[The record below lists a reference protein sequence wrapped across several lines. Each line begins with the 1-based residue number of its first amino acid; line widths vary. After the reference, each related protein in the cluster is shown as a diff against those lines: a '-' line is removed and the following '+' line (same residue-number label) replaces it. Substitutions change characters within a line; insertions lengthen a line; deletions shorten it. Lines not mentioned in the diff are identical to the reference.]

1 MGETPQFGSVGYS
14 RNVDAGDLV
23 DRIELTDDEIE
34 WRKQYID
41 FTDNDIERLRRYKE
55 TFNRRGDDVAEMFYE
70 KIEDNPQVREIID
83 RSPRTV
89 EQLKW
94 SQKMYLVTLATGE
107 YDQEYFENRARIGK
121 LHDMLEMPMKH
132 YIGQYGVYYNLLL
145 PIISDR
151 IQSDISEAIRAAI
164 DRQAQRQDDGD
175 ESTGRLSSLLGRG
188 GDSDDDDDEAF
199 ETTIEELEEELSER
213 IDERINELHSLLK
226 IINLDMQ
233 VAIDTYIDSYS
244 SVEDLL
250 EHQQN
255 VTNKV
260 SHSMQDISTA
270 GEAIAQNIDDI
281 NRSVERQSEQTQ
293 LASSEMQEISVAVEQ
308 LATTTESVVRDDGL
322 MDRIESGEAHCTA
335 LLESMTEIRDA
346 EQRAH
351 DELETLDGTIDD
363 LDDIHATIRE
373 AAEKTKTLAVNANV
387 EASRSGSHSNE
398 SFSVVANEFQELSE
412 TIQQQTK
419 AADERVD
426 TLRERTDNAQTSLE
440 NTQQRIEA
448 DLEQGE
454 DLNAAIDDI
463 RESVDSF
470 TDDVR
475 ELSSLVDDQAS
486 NTQEMATRLDA
497 IDDEVQSISD
507 DLERVTAAIEEQFS
521 KVETVESVVT
531 ELSETGEK
539 RQKRYGVR

>member
-14 RNVDAGDLV
+14 SNVDAGDLV
-23 DRIELTDDEIE
+23 DRIGLTEDEIE

-41 FTDNDIERLRRYKE
+41 FTDDDIERLRRYEE
-55 TFNRRGDDVAEMFYE
+55 TFNLRGDDVAEMFYE
-70 KIEDNPQVREIID
+70 KIEDNPQVREILD
-83 RSPRTV
+83 RSPRSV

-94 SQKMYLVTLATGE
+94 SQKMYLVTLATGD
-107 YDQEYFENRARIGK
+107 YDQGYFENRARIGK

-145 PIISDR
+145 PIISER

-164 DRQAQRQDDGD
+164 DRQAQRQDDDD

-188 GDSDDDDDEAF
+188 GTDNDDDEAF
-199 ETTIEELEEELSER
+199 ETTIEELEDELSER
-213 IDERINELHSLLK
+213 IDERIGELHSILK

-293 LASSEMQEISVAVEQ
+293 LASEEMQELSVAIEQ
-308 LATTTESVVRDDGL
+308 LATTTESVVQDDGL
-322 MDRIESGEAHCTA
+322 MDRIEAGDAHWTE
-335 LLESMTEIRDA
+335 LLESMSEIRDG
-346 EQRAH
+346 EQRAQE
-351 DELETLDGTIDD
+351 ELEGLDETVDD
-363 LDDIHATIRE
+363 LDDIHDTISE

-387 EASRSGSHSNE
+387 EASRSGSNSNE
-398 SFSVVANEFQELSE
+398 SFSVVADEFQELSE
-412 TIQQQTK
+412 TIQQQTN
-419 AADERVD
+419 AADERVE
-426 TLRERTDNAQTSLE
+426 TLRERTD
-440 NTQQRIEA
+440 
-448 DLEQGE
+448 
-454 DLNAAIDDI
+454 
-463 RESVDSF
+463 
-470 TDDVR
+470 
-475 ELSSLVDDQAS
+475 
-486 NTQEMATRLDA
+486 DA
-497 IDDEVQSISD
+497 
-507 DLERVTAAIEEQFS
+507 
-521 KVETVESVVT
+521 
-531 ELSETGEK
+531 
-539 RQKRYGVR
+539 

>member
-14 RNVDAGDLV
+14 SNVDAGDLV
-23 DRIELTDDEIE
+23 DRIGLTEDEIE

-41 FTDNDIERLRRYKE
+41 FTDDDIERLRRYEE
-55 TFNRRGDDVAEMFYE
+55 TFNLRGDDVAEMFYE

-83 RSPRTV
+83 RSPRSV

-94 SQKMYLVTLATGE
+94 SQKMYLVTLATGD
-107 YDQEYFENRARIGK
+107 YDQGYFENRARIGK

-145 PIISDR
+145 PIISER

-164 DRQAQRQDDGD
+164 DRQAQRQDDDD

-188 GDSDDDDDEAF
+188 GTDTDDDEAF
-199 ETTIEELEEELSER
+199 ETTIEELEDELSER
-213 IDERINELHSLLK
+213 IDTRIDELHSILK

-250 EHQQN
+250 EHQQH
-255 VTNKV
+255 VTNRV

-270 GEAIAQNIDDI
+270 GEAIGQNVDDI

-293 LASSEMQEISVAVEQ
+293 LASSDMQEISVAIEQ
-308 LATTTESVVRDDGL
+308 LATTTESILEGEGL
-322 MDRIESGEAHCTA
+322 LDRVETGEDRCEQ
-335 LLESMTEIRDA
+335 LLESMEDATDA
-346 EQRAH
+346 EAH
-351 DELETLDGTIDD
+351 ASRELETLEETLDE
-363 LDDIHATIRE
+363 LDDIHDVIGE

-387 EASRSGSHSNE
+387 EASRSRPDD
-398 SFSVVANEFQELSE
+398 SFTVVADEFQQLSE
-412 TIQQQTK
+412 TIQRQTK
-419 AADERVD
+419 AADERVA
-426 TLRERTDNAQTSLE
+426 TLREQTDETRRSIDE
-440 NTQQRIEA
+440 NQQR
-448 DLEQGE
+448 LERNLE
-454 DLNAAIDDI
+454 RSSDVYEAIDDV
-463 RESVDSF
+463 RESVTTF

-486 NTQEMATRLDA
+486 NTQEMAARLDA
-497 IDDEVQSISD
+497 IDDEIQSIGD

-521 KVETVESVVT
+521 KVETVEAVVT
-531 ELSETGEK
+531 ELSDTGEE

>member
-14 RNVDAGDLV
+14 SNVDAGDLV
-23 DRIELTDDEIE
+23 DRIGLTEDEIE

-41 FTDNDIERLRRYKE
+41 FTDEDIDRLRRYEE
-55 TFNRRGDDVAEMFYE
+55 TFNLRGDDVAEMFYE

-83 RSPRTV
+83 RSPRSV

-94 SQKMYLVTLATGE
+94 SQKMYLVTLATGD
-107 YDQEYFENRARIGK
+107 YDQGYFENRARIGK

-145 PIISDR
+145 PIISER

-164 DRQAQRQDDGD
+164 DRQAQRQDDDD

-188 GDSDDDDDEAF
+188 GTDTDDDEAF
-199 ETTIEELEEELSER
+199 ETTIEELEDELSDR
-213 IDERINELHSLLK
+213 IDERIDELHSILK

-250 EHQQN
+250 EHQQH
-255 VTNKV
+255 VTNRV

-270 GEAIAQNIDDI
+270 GEAIGQNVDDI

-293 LASSEMQEISVAVEQ
+293 LASSDMQEISVAIEQ
-308 LATTTESVVRDDGL
+308 LATTTESILEGEGL
-322 MDRIESGEAHCTA
+322 LDRVETGEDHCEQ
-335 LLESMTEIRDA
+335 LLESMEDATDA
-346 EQRAH
+346 EAH
-351 DELETLDGTIDD
+351 AARELETLEETLDE
-363 LDDIHATIRE
+363 LDDIHDVIGE

-387 EASRSGSHSNE
+387 EASRSRPDD
-398 SFSVVANEFQELSE
+398 SFTVVADEFQQLSE
-412 TIQQQTK
+412 TIQRQTK
-419 AADERVD
+419 AADERVAA
-426 TLRERTDNAQTSLE
+426 LREQTDETRQAVDENHQRLE
-440 NTQQRIEA
+440 RN
-448 DLEQGE
+448 LERSSAVYE
-454 DLNAAIDDI
+454 AIDDVQ
-463 RESVDSF
+463 ESVTTF

-486 NTQEMATRLDA
+486 NTQEMVARLDA
-497 IDDEVQSISD
+497 IDDEIQSISN

-531 ELSETGEK
+531 ELSERGDQRRE
-539 RQKRYGVR
+539 RYGIR

>member
-14 RNVDAGDLV
+14 SNVDAGDLV
-23 DRIELTDDEIE
+23 DRIGLTEDEIE

-41 FTDNDIERLRRYKE
+41 FTDDDIERLRRYEE
-55 TFNRRGDDVAEMFYE
+55 TFNLRGDDVAEMFYE
-70 KIEDNPQVREIID
+70 KIEDNPQVREILD
-83 RSPRTV
+83 RSPRSV

-94 SQKMYLVTLATGE
+94 SQKMYLVTLATGD
-107 YDQEYFENRARIGK
+107 YDQGYFENRARIGK

-145 PIISDR
+145 PIISER

-164 DRQAQRQDDGD
+164 DRQAQRQDDDD

-188 GDSDDDDDEAF
+188 GTDTDDDEAF
-199 ETTIEELEEELSER
+199 ETTIEELEDELSDR
-213 IDERINELHSLLK
+213 IDERIDELHSILK

-250 EHQQN
+250 EHQQH
-255 VTNKV
+255 VTNRV

-270 GEAIAQNIDDI
+270 GEAIGQNVDDI

-293 LASSEMQEISVAVEQ
+293 LASSDMQEISVAIEQ
-308 LATTTESVVRDDGL
+308 LATTTESILEGEGL
-322 MDRIESGEAHCTA
+322 LDRVETGEDHCEQ
-335 LLESMTEIRDA
+335 LLESMEDATDA
-346 EQRAH
+346 EAH
-351 DELETLDGTIDD
+351 AARELETLEETLDE
-363 LDDIHATIRE
+363 LDDIHDVIGE

-387 EASRSGSHSNE
+387 EASRSRPDD
-398 SFSVVANEFQELSE
+398 SFTVVADEFQQLSE
-412 TIQQQTK
+412 TIQRQTK
-419 AADERVD
+419 AADERVAA
-426 TLRERTDNAQTSLE
+426 LREQTDETRQAVDENHQRLE
-440 NTQQRIEA
+440 RN
-448 DLEQGE
+448 LERSSAVYE
-454 DLNAAIDDI
+454 AIDDVQ
-463 RESVDSF
+463 ESVTTF

-486 NTQEMATRLDA
+486 NTQEMVARLDA
-497 IDDEVQSISD
+497 IDDEIQSISN

-531 ELSETGEK
+531 ELSERGDQRRE
-539 RQKRYGVR
+539 RYGIR

>member
-14 RNVDAGDLV
+14 SNVDAGDLV
-23 DRIELTDDEIE
+23 DRIGLTDDEIE

-41 FTDNDIERLRRYKE
+41 FTEDDIERLRRYEE
-55 TFNRRGDDVAEMFYE
+55 TFNLRGDDVAEMFYE
-70 KIEDNPQVREIID
+70 KIEDNPQVREILD
-83 RSPRTV
+83 RSPRSV
-89 EQLKW
+89 EQLQW
-94 SQKMYLVTLATGE
+94 SQKMYLVTLATGD
-107 YDQEYFENRARIGK
+107 YDQSYFENRARIGK

-145 PIISDR
+145 PIISER

-188 GDSDDDDDEAF
+188 GTDDEDDEAF
-199 ETTIEELEEELSER
+199 ETTIEELEDELSER
-213 IDERINELHSLLK
+213 IDERIDELHSILK

-250 EHQQN
+250 EHQQH
-255 VTNKV
+255 VTNRV

-270 GEAIAQNIDDI
+270 GEAIGQNVDDI

-293 LASSEMQEISVAVEQ
+293 LASSDMQEISVAIEQ
-308 LATTTESVVRDDGL
+308 LATTTESILEGEGL
-322 MDRIESGEAHCTA
+322 LERVETGEDHCEQ
-335 LLESMTEIRDA
+335 LLESMEAATDA
-346 EQRAH
+346 EA
-351 DELETLDGTIDD
+351 DVSSDLETLEETIDE
-363 LDDIHATIRE
+363 LSDIHSVIGE

-387 EASRSGSHSNE
+387 EASRSRPDD
-398 SFSVVANEFQELSE
+398 SFTVVADEFQQLSE
-412 TIQQQTK
+412 TIQRQTK
-419 AADERVD
+419 EADERVA
-426 TLRERTDNAQTSLE
+426 TLREQTDETSQTVDD
-440 NTQQRIEA
+440 NQQRLERN
-448 DLEQGE
+448 LEQSSNVYE
-454 DLNAAIDDI
+454 AIDDV
-463 RESVDSF
+463 RESVTAF
-470 TDDVR
+470 TDDVN

-486 NTQEMATRLDA
+486 NTQEMAARLDA
-497 IDDEVQSISD
+497 IDDEIQSISN

-531 ELSETGEK
+531 ELSERGDQ
-539 RQKRYGVR
+539 RRNRYGVR

>member
-14 RNVDAGDLV
+14 SNVDAGDLV
-23 DRIELTDDEIE
+23 DRIGLTEDEIE

-41 FTDNDIERLRRYKE
+41 FTDDDIERLRRYEE
-55 TFNRRGDDVAEMFYE
+55 TFNLRGDDVAEMFYE
-70 KIEDNPQVREIID
+70 KIEDNPQVREILD
-83 RSPRTV
+83 RSPRSV

-94 SQKMYLVTLATGE
+94 SQKMYLVTLATGD
-107 YDQEYFENRARIGK
+107 YDQSYFENRARIGK

-145 PIISDR
+145 PIISER

-164 DRQAQRQDDGD
+164 DRQAQRQDDD

-188 GDSDDDDDEAF
+188 GTDTDDDEAF
-199 ETTIEELEEELSER
+199 ETTIEELEDELSDR
-213 IDERINELHSLLK
+213 IDERIDELHSILK

-250 EHQQN
+250 EHQQH
-255 VTNKV
+255 VTNRV

-270 GEAIAQNIDDI
+270 GEAIGQNVDDI

-293 LASSEMQEISVAVEQ
+293 LASSDMQEISVAIEQ
-308 LATTTESVVRDDGL
+308 LATTTESILEGEGL
-322 MDRIESGEAHCTA
+322 LDRVETGEDHCEQ
-335 LLESMTEIRDA
+335 LLESMEDATDA
-346 EQRAH
+346 EAH
-351 DELETLDGTIDD
+351 ASRELETLEETLDE
-363 LDDIHATIRE
+363 LDDIHDVIGE

-387 EASRSGSHSNE
+387 EASRSRPDD
-398 SFSVVANEFQELSE
+398 SFTVVADEFQQLSE
-412 TIQQQTK
+412 TIQRQTK
-419 AADERVD
+419 AADERVAA
-426 TLRERTDNAQTSLE
+426 LREQTAETRRSIDE
-440 NTQQRIEA
+440 NQQR
-448 DLEQGE
+448 LERNLE
-454 DLNAAIDDI
+454 RSSAVYEAIDDV
-463 RESVDSF
+463 RESVTTF

-486 NTQEMATRLDA
+486 NTQEMVARLDA
-497 IDDEVQSISD
+497 IDDEIQSIST

-531 ELSETGEK
+531 ELSERGDQRRE
-539 RQKRYGVR
+539 RHGIR

>member
-14 RNVDAGDLV
+14 SNVDAGDLV
-23 DRIELTDDEIE
+23 DRIGLTEDEIE

-41 FTDNDIERLRRYKE
+41 FTDEDIERLRRYEE
-55 TFNRRGDDVAEMFYE
+55 TFNLRGDDVAEMFYE

-83 RSPRTV
+83 RSPRSV

-94 SQKMYLVTLATGE
+94 SQKMYLVTLATGD
-107 YDQEYFENRARIGK
+107 YDQGYFENRARIGK

-145 PIISDR
+145 PIISER

-164 DRQAQRQDDGD
+164 DRQAQRQDDDD

-188 GDSDDDDDEAF
+188 GTDTDDDEAF
-199 ETTIEELEEELSER
+199 ETTIEELEDELSER
-213 IDERINELHSLLK
+213 IDTRIDELHSILK

-250 EHQQN
+250 EHQQH
-255 VTNKV
+255 VTNRV

-270 GEAIAQNIDDI
+270 GEAIGQNVDDI

-293 LASSEMQEISVAVEQ
+293 LASSDMQEISVAIEQ
-308 LATTTESVVRDDGL
+308 LATTTESILEGEGL
-322 MDRIESGEAHCTA
+322 LDRVETGEDRCEQ
-335 LLESMTEIRDA
+335 LLESMEDATDA
-346 EQRAH
+346 EAH
-351 DELETLDGTIDD
+351 ASRELETLEETLDE
-363 LDDIHATIRE
+363 LDDIHDVIGE

-387 EASRSGSHSNE
+387 EASRSRPDD
-398 SFSVVANEFQELSE
+398 SFTVVADEFQQLSE
-412 TIQQQTK
+412 TIQRQTK
-419 AADERVD
+419 AADERVA
-426 TLRERTDNAQTSLE
+426 TLREQTDETRRSIDE
-440 NTQQRIEA
+440 NQQR
-448 DLEQGE
+448 LERNLE
-454 DLNAAIDDI
+454 RSSDVYEAIDDV
-463 RESVDSF
+463 RESVTTF

-486 NTQEMATRLDA
+486 NTQEMAARLDA
-497 IDDEVQSISD
+497 IDDEIQSIGD

-521 KVETVESVVT
+521 KVETVEAVVT
-531 ELSETGEK
+531 ELSDTGEE

>member
-14 RNVDAGDLV
+14 SNVDAGDLV
-23 DRIELTDDEIE
+23 DRIGLTEDEIE

-41 FTDNDIERLRRYKE
+41 FTDEDIDRLRRYEE
-55 TFNRRGDDVAEMFYE
+55 TFNLRGDDVAEMFYE

-83 RSPRTV
+83 RSPRSV

-94 SQKMYLVTLATGE
+94 SQKMYLVTLATGD
-107 YDQEYFENRARIGK
+107 YDQGYFENRARIGK

-145 PIISDR
+145 PIISER

-164 DRQAQRQDDGD
+164 DRQAQRQDDDD

-188 GDSDDDDDEAF
+188 GTDTDDDEAF
-199 ETTIEELEEELSER
+199 ETTIEELEDELSER
-213 IDERINELHSLLK
+213 IDTRIDELHSILK

-250 EHQQN
+250 EHQQH
-255 VTNKV
+255 VTNRV

-270 GEAIAQNIDDI
+270 GEAIGQNVDDI

-293 LASSEMQEISVAVEQ
+293 LASSDMQEISVAIEQ
-308 LATTTESVVRDDGL
+308 LATTTESILEGEGL
-322 MDRIESGEAHCTA
+322 LDRVETGEDRCEQ
-335 LLESMTEIRDA
+335 LLESMEDATDA
-346 EQRAH
+346 EAH
-351 DELETLDGTIDD
+351 ASRELETLEETLDE
-363 LDDIHATIRE
+363 LDDIHDVIGE

-387 EASRSGSHSNE
+387 EASRSRPDD
-398 SFSVVANEFQELSE
+398 SFTVVADEFQQLSE
-412 TIQQQTK
+412 TIQRQTK
-419 AADERVD
+419 AADERVA
-426 TLRERTDNAQTSLE
+426 TLREQTDETRRSIDE
-440 NTQQRIEA
+440 NQQR
-448 DLEQGE
+448 LERNLE
-454 DLNAAIDDI
+454 RSSDVYEAIDDV
-463 RESVDSF
+463 RESVTTF

-486 NTQEMATRLDA
+486 NTQEMAARLDA
-497 IDDEVQSISD
+497 IDDEIQSIGD

-531 ELSETGEK
+531 ELSERGDQRRE
-539 RQKRYGVR
+539 RHGIR

>member
-14 RNVDAGDLV
+14 SNVDAGDLV
-23 DRIELTDDEIE
+23 DRIGLTDDEIE

-41 FTDNDIERLRRYKE
+41 FTEDDIERLRRYEE
-55 TFNRRGDDVAEMFYE
+55 TFNLRGDDVAEMFYE
-70 KIEDNPQVREIID
+70 KIEANPQVREIID
-83 RSPRTV
+83 RSPRSV

-94 SQKMYLVTLATGE
+94 SQKMYLVTLATGD
-107 YDQEYFENRARIGK
+107 YDRGYFENRARIGK

-145 PIISDR
+145 PIISER
-151 IQSDISEAIRAAI
+151 IQSDISGAIRAAI

-175 ESTGRLSSLLGRG
+175 ENTGRLSSLLGRG
-188 GDSDDDDDEAF
+188 GDDGDDDEAF
-199 ETTIEELEEELSER
+199 ETTIEELEAELSER
-213 IDERINELHSLLK
+213 IDERIDELHSILK

-244 SVEDLL
+244 NVEDLL
-250 EHQQN
+250 ERQQD

-281 NRSVERQSEQTQ
+281 NRSVETQSEQTK

-308 LATTTESVVRDDGL
+308 LAATTESVVEDDGL
-322 MDRIESGEAHCTA
+322 MDHVETGEDHCTQ
-335 LLESMTEIRDA
+335 LLESMAEIREG

-351 DELETLDGTIDD
+351 DDLAALDETIDE
-363 LDDIHATIRE
+363 LGDIHDTISD

-387 EASRSGSHSNE
+387 EASRSRPDD
-398 SFSVVANEFQELSE
+398 SFTVVADEFQELSE

-419 AADERVD
+419 AANDRVD
-426 TLRERTDNAQTSLE
+426 TLRERSDEARTSLE
-440 NTQQRIEA
+440 DNQQRIER
-448 DLEQGE
+448 DLERGS
-454 DLNAAIDDI
+454 DLTAAIDEI
-463 RESVDSF
+463 RESVDAF

-475 ELSSLVDDQAS
+475 ELSSLVEDQAS
-486 NTQEMATRLDA
+486 STQEMATRLDA
-497 IDDEVQSISD
+497 IDNEVQSISE

-531 ELSETGEK
+531 ELSETGDQ
-539 RQKRYGVR
+539 RRKRYGVR